1 MTLEQTIYWLVNS
14 GGGAAVASFILEK
27 IEWFQKQASNVKQNI
42 YFATT
47 VFITIASYLVMTYVP
62 KEYIDAVAPYFG
74 IMYSS
79 FAAIYIGTAFHKV
92 TKKSDTNG

>member
-27 IEWFQKQASNVKQNI
+27 LDWFQNQTSSAKQNI
-42 YFATT
+42 YFGAT
-47 VFITIASYLVMTYVP
+47 VLITIASYLVMTYVP
-62 KEYIDAVAPYFG
+62 KEYIDAAAPYFG
-74 IMYSS
+74 MLYSS

-92 TKKSDTNG
+92 TKKSNTNG